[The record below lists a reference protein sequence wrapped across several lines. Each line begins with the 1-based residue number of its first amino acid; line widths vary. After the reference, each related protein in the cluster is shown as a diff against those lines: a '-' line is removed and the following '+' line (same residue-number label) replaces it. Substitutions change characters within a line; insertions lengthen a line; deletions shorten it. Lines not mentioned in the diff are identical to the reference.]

1 MVDRIGG
8 QSSLARAA
16 IEAAL
21 ARQTEAARKAS
32 ALPAFPAVSPASA
45 VTAPAQAGAAART
58 ADPADLARSL
68 SDGLRAIDGQVARAD
83 RLAEDVVT
91 GKVTDFHEAAA
102 VLKQSELSLRF
113 ALEVRNKFVDAYRE
127 IMRMS
132 V

>member
-8 QSSLARAA
+8 SGSSLARAA

-21 ARQTEAARKAS
+21 ARQSEAARKAAS
-32 ALPAFPAVSPASA
+32 LPEAASPAA
-45 VTAPAQAGAAART
+45 AAQAGATARAAE
-58 ADPADLARSL
+58 PATGFARSL
-68 SDGLRAIDGQVARAD
+68 SEGLRAIDGQVAAAD

-91 GKVTDFHEAAA
+91 GKISDFHEAAA